1 MTWEDVRLFSGY
13 FYDITERTTVTNLIR
28 RVGSFD
34 YKQVANAVRVNMPT
48 AIALTFAD
56 YLDCNIRGERTVLTD
71 FPNMFVETLERY
83 CNVPISYVG
92 TGPKIDDIII
102 R

>member
-1 MTWEDVRLFSGY
+1 MRLLSGY
-13 FYDITERTTVTNLIR
+13 SHDITERTTVTNLVR

-34 YKQVANAVRVNMPT
+34 YEQVAKAVQLNMPT

-56 YLDCNIRGERTVLTD
+56 YLDCNIRGERKVLSELPKT
-71 FPNMFVETLERY
+71 FIETLERN
-83 CNVPISYVG
+83 CNVPITYVG
-92 TGPKIDDIII
+92 TGPKIEDIVL